1 MKFILALILLT
12 AAGPAVAQSSK
23 AWQTIQPWFT
33 VPQQYEGDFGDY
45 RSLMTLNSGQPVRT
59 KQQWEQRRE
68 ELKNEWTR
76 LLGPWPELNTRPQV
90 QVLSETQEESI
101 RLLHIQFEWA
111 PKQKTKAWLLLPPG
125 DGPHPAVLTVYYEP
139 ETAIGQGRPLR
150 DFAWQLA
157 KRGFV
162 TLSIGTTETTEAK
175 TYSMYHPDID
185 HATVQPLSMLACAAA
200 NSWYVLAS
208 RSEVDADR
216 IGVVGHSYG
225 GKWAL
230 FAGALFDRFAAVAV
244 SDPGIVFDDHPSVN
258 YWEPWY
264 LGWHA
269 RPWRKRGVPTA
280 DNPARGLYPELLKQ
294 NRDLHELHA
303 LIAPRPFL
311 VSGGEVD
318 PPERW
323 TALNHLV
330 RINRVLGHQ
339 HRVGMHNRPDHGPTE
354 QSNAVIYAFF
364 EHFLTPGSGVR

>member
-1 MKFILALILLT
+1 MKLTLTLIVLFT
-12 AAGPAVAQSSK
+12 CSVTFAQEK
-23 AWQTIQPWFT
+23 TPWETIQPWFE
-33 VPQQYEGDFGDY
+33 VPEKFRDDFGSF
-45 RSLMTLNSGQPVRT
+45 RSVLQFRDGRDVQTVEEWQSRRQELRT
-59 KQQWEQRRE
+59 
-68 ELKNEWTR
+68 EWMQ
-76 LLGPWPELNTRPQV
+76 LLGPWPPLITNPNV
-90 QVLSETQEESI
+90 KILSEQK
-101 RLLHIQFEWA
+101 RDDVRQLQVRFNWA
-111 PKQKTKAWLLLPPG
+111 PDRPTTGWLLLPPG

-139 ETAIGQGRPLR
+139 DTAVGDGRPNR

-175 TYSMYHPDID
+175 TYSMYYPDID
-185 HATVQPLSMLACAAA
+185 DAQLQPLSMLACAAA
-200 NSWYVLAS
+200 NSWHVLAS
-208 RSEVDADR
+208 RPEVDANR
-216 IGVVGHSYG
+216 IGIVGHSYG

-269 RPWRKRGVPTA
+269 QPWRKRGVPTA
-280 DNPARGLYPELLKQ
+280 DNPARGLYPKLLKQ
-294 NRDLHELHA
+294 GRDLHELHS

-323 TALNHLV
+323 QALNHTV
-330 RINRVLGHQ
+330 RLNELLGHE
-339 HRVGMHNRPDHGPTE
+339 HRVGMHNRPHHAPNAE
-354 QSNAVIYAFF
+354 SNAVIYAFF
-364 EHFLTPGSGVR
+364 QHFLMPGSGVR